1 MRNVPRRLE
10 ILEDSLSDEGG
21 GDAHTDPQASRPWIP
36 YPRCPYPMPPPY
48 PSSPLE
54 LPDHWHRRGRED
66 PTHIWWSNSEFL
78 DMRDLTDLMSF
89 FWPDVVFRTMFCF
102 TPEDPSSTTIA
113 TNKNNTKNCNQQK
126 KQGVVHGGL
135 PGPVFQGQS
144 GVDEDPPPEVPSS
157 LSSVP

>member
-1 MRNVPRRLE
+1 
-10 ILEDSLSDEGG
+10 
-21 GDAHTDPQASRPWIP
+21 
-36 YPRCPYPMPPPY
+36 MPPPY

-113 TNKNNTKNCNQQK
+113 TNKNNTKNCTPKKNKELCTVACLDRFFKGKVAWTKILLPKCLPPCPPCPRILPTPPSTRYGHQK
-126 KQGVVHGGL
+126 I
-135 PGPVFQGQS
+135 F
-144 GVDEDPPPEVPSS
+144 DADDF
-157 LSSVP
+157 